1 MNRFRTAL
9 DSGRFLLLAELECPR
24 GASAANVRRQAEA
37 YAPYVDAVC
46 CTDNSAATAR
56 MSPVAAA
63 SIVAAAGGVP
73 LVNLNCRD
81 RNRLALQSDM
91 LGAAAVGTAG
101 IVCIGGD
108 PPATGD
114 TPDAAPVW
122 DVDAVGLIDAAV
134 GLRGGR
140 FLSGARVASPPDL
153 VIGTVTSTAPDAAR
167 MSELARRIDHGAEF
181 VLTQIGYDDAGL
193 TRWLEMVQS
202 AGLSNRARIII
213 GVAPIRSLA
222 VARFLRER
230 VPDVCLPERV
240 LHRLEQADEVEVE
253 GVRIAAERLR
263 AVRSL
268 TGVGGVQIMTF
279 GWADGVRRVLE
290 AEAGL

>member
-1 MNRFRTAL
+1 MNPFRAAL
-9 DSGRFLLLAELECPR
+9 DSGRFLVLAELEGPR

-56 MSPVAAA
+56 MSPLAAA
-63 SIVAAAGGVP
+63 AIVSAAGGVP

-81 RNRLALQSDM
+81 RNRLALQSDV
-91 LGAAAVGTAG
+91 LGAAAVGAAG

-122 DVDAVGLIDAAV
+122 DVDAVGLIDAVV

-140 FLSGARVASPPDL
+140 FLSGARVTSPPDL
-153 VIGTVTSTAPDAAR
+153 AIGTVTSTALDALCIN
-167 MSELARRIDHGAEF
+167 ELSRRIGHGAEF
-181 VLTQIGYDDAGL
+181 VLTQIGYDDASL
-193 TRWLEMVQS
+193 RRWMELVR
-202 AGLSNRARIII
+202 ASNLHQRARIII

-230 VPDVCLPERV
+230 VPDVCLPDDV
-240 LHRLEQADEVEVE
+240 LHRLEHADEVEVE
-253 GVRIAAERLR
+253 GIHIAAERLR

-268 TGVGGVQIMTF
+268 TGVGGAQIMTF

-290 AEAGL
+290 AEAAL